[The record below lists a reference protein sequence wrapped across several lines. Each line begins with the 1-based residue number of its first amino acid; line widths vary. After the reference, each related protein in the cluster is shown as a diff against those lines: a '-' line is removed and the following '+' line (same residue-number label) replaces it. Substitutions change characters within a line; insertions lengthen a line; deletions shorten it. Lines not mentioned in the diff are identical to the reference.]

1 MKGYNIS
8 NDDIDHLENPS
19 TTDTLQCASK
29 DQPRHALRRAA
40 QRRPDLR
47 RATSTLRPAGAYT
60 EATHQEHDDDGVQDG
75 LAANEI

>member
-1 MKGYNIS
+1 MKRNDIS
-8 NDDIDHLENPS
+8 NNDINHLENSS
-19 TTDTLQCASK
+19 TTNTLQRASE
-29 DQPRHALRRAA
+29 DQPRHTLRRAA